1 MQDEYAT
8 LAQGMRLGTLKV
20 AAEEPPMVTWISQRF
35 THSHMSTHGP
45 GLAPGFG
52 EQVDSAIRSSVAY
65 SFGHCSRKD
74 ATKVY
79 VSKEISKGEN
89 IGPGPVGATPRLA
102 AIPRMLRR
110 LTCAAGMRLAA
121 QLAYKIPTSIGPKG
135 TATTVSGRAPL
146 YGFGTDPIDALH
158 RTSTELRELKASGLD
173 VSKELTDIRTRV
185 HRVAGG
191 GTR

>member
-20 AAEEPPMVTWISQRF
+20 AADEPPMVTWMSQRF

-52 EQVDSAIRSSVAY
+52 EQVDSVLRSSVAY

-89 IGPGPVGATPRLA
+89 IGPGP
-102 AIPRMLRR
+102 
-110 LTCAAGMRLAA
+110 
-121 QLAYKIPTSIGPKG
+121 LAYKIPTSIGPKG

-146 YGFGTDPIDALH
+146 YGFGTDPIDSLH

-185 HRVAGG
+185 HRVSGG